1 MYEMM
6 SYETDHQRH
15 LRGCSSLFT
24 HNRTNIGYRELK
36 RTAFWTYFREEIS
49 VALSNMKPTNIHPSQ
64 WKVDITWSG
73 DTDYVKTEKM
83 TLLAAEVVDYCFGPA
98 EKHNTGAWEGLQHDV
113 ELWEQS
119 LPESFQPL
127 YMIKDSGPFPEI
139 AYLCTWHSKLN
150 FGTFIRVFVNP
161 PPSRCDAVL
170 PFNKSTSCPS
180 QPTPR
185 ERHALSTVCKGSG
198 GTNTSTYYS
207 TVRHD

>member
-49 VALSNMKPTNIHPSQ
+49 VALSTIKPTNIRPSQ
-64 WKVDITWSG
+64 WKVDINWSG

-83 TLLAAEVVDYCFGPA
+83 TLMAAEVIDYCFG
-98 EKHNTGAWEGLQHDV
+98 EDLNDDSNTWDRLQLEVDS
-113 ELWEQS
+113 WKRS

-127 YMIKDSGPFPEI
+127 YAITESKPFPEI
-139 AYLCTWHSKLN
+139 AYLCTWH
-150 FGTFIRVFVNP
+150 GTVRHILSHTRNLTLY
-161 PPSRCDAVL
+161 SRCDAIL
-170 PFNKSTSCPS
+170 SLDESTSCSP
-180 QPTPR
+180 
-185 ERHALSTVCKGSG
+185 
-198 GTNTSTYYS
+198 
-207 TVRHD
+207 